1 MKRCTFLKLVD
12 QTHWNASKHASALT
26 FYSLMQF
33 ILFHVLGKNKQA
45 QVITVYE
52 YKSHLQKGTTKTCL
66 DFALCDNLP
75 LECISSSNCHEMGT
89 AEIVGQKAAECKLQY
104 KNSYSLNVVS
114 KLFFSAVI
122 CCKIRH
128 YENYFYFFK
137 FTFFWE
143 T

>member
-26 FYSLMQF
+26 FYSLIQF

-52 YKSHLQKGTTKTCL
+52 YKSRLQKGTTKTCL

-104 KNSYSLNVVS
+104 KNSYSLNVAR
-114 KLFFSAVI
+114 FF
-122 CCKIRH
+122 
-128 YENYFYFFK
+128 FFLQ
-137 FTFFWE
+137 
-143 T
+143 